1 MFNWTT
7 QDGVEIPIYAQWN
20 ANKYN
25 LAYDLNKGSS
35 TSDPAHGASH
45 PNEATYDQDFTVNN
59 PSMV

>member
-7 QDGVEIPIYAQWN
+7 QHGVEIPIYAQWN

-25 LAYDLNKGSS
+25 IAYDLNTGSA
-35 TSDPAHGASH
+35 TSNPTHGASH
-45 PNEATYDQDFTVNN
+45 PDEATYDQEFTVNN